1 MTTLLHLHASLLLP
15 LFHHLWVAAGTGNAN
30 FFYASTLVWG
40 IGMGLGVG
48 DAIWAGLLAGVKG
61 AVKKEQAEK
70 EGIEWEIT
78 QE

>member
-1 MTTLLHLHASLLLP
+1 
-15 LFHHLWVAAGTGNAN
+15 
-30 FFYASTLVWG
+30 
-40 IGMGLGVG
+40 MGLGVG